1 MTRPDDLDRRLED
14 LGAPEEASMQHAQE
28 ELLALEKLIHRR
40 VRSICLKTLLAVAIC
55 AALLFGLIHP
65 LIKFSTFNPIPME
78 EDGRRDFTAYLN
90 AYFGTMTPYVRIT
103 GTSIK
108 DTGFGTYDVTLYT
121 LGPQNLRAYMNA
133 DSGVHMAI
141 RLGKAEVTSDPTRK
155 LIHIINRFDRDFLDR
170 SRLLTELEML
180 PSSAY
185 IRLSV
190 GLDAPLTL
198 EELRALPAEVAWAQ
212 VYDPDVEY
220 NGGVNLAPA
229 VLFNKEP
236 VPRELNEPLEEL
248 RALPAEVAWAQVYDP
263 DVEYNGGVNLAPA
276 VLFNKEPVPREL
288 NEQELIQ
295 YYADNLELLLTQP
308 ELLTS
313 LGIHSADKGTYLK
326 ASVMEET
333 LASARKLEDFRSQN
347 FCVQGS
353 RDEILALIDQT
364 APNSLGVE
372 HIFLTP
378 LSD

>member
-198 EELRALPAEVAWAQ
+198 EELRALPAE
-212 VYDPDVEY
+212 
-220 NGGVNLAPA
+220 G
-229 VLFNKEP
+229 
-236 VPRELNEPLEEL
+236 
-248 RALPAEVAWAQVYDP
+248 AWAQVYDP